1 MSELSEVLISQEI
14 SSIYSEAVEK
24 KRKNLLDTA
33 KKYGLYAEQTLL
45 CSQELDLMI
54 VEIQEKCSPSSQS
67 AQV

>member
-1 MSELSEVLISQEI
+1 MSELSEVLIYQEN
-14 SSIYSEAVEK
+14 SSVYSEAIEN

-54 VEIQEKCSPSSQS
+54 VEVQEKCSAISQS